1 MTGQYTFIVVGK
13 KDNPLYEYCSS
24 TKATNRSLLATACQR
39 ATSHAVLAQK
49 EESSHFNQFIVHA
62 ALDIVETDPVRID
75 LSVCHLASTNIQV
88 CTQERGSWSTQN
100 MYLKVVDKFN
110 DQLISAFV
118 TAGQVRSRCAD
129 RARVRALSERCPLA
143 GQIHALA
150 RWAER
155 RIHPGIFH

>member
-1 MTGQYTFIVVGK
+1 MQQ
-13 KDNPLYEYCSS
+13 
-24 TKATNRSLLATACQR
+24 LAGA

-118 TAGQVRSRCAD
+118 TALLTRNPWWFAAMPVIGYGFAWVGHFVFEKNTPATFKY
-129 RARVRALSERCPLA
+129 PLWSLM
-143 GQIHALA
+143 GDW
-150 RWAER
+150 RMFFETVSGKR
-155 RIHPGIFH
+155 KF

>member
-24 TKATNRSLLATACQR
+24 TK
-39 ATSHAVLAQK
+39 K

-62 ALDIVETDPVRID
+62 ALDIVETDP
-75 LSVCHLASTNIQV
+75 
-88 CTQERGSWSTQN
+88 ERGSWSTQN

-118 TAGQVRSRCAD
+118 TAGQVKFMLLHDGRNDESI
-129 RARVRALSERCPLA
+129 RAFFTEVYSELYLKIVMNPFYDVNSPITSAAFDQRVKAI
-143 GQIHALA
+143 G
-150 RWAER
+150 R
-155 RIHPGIFH
+155 RYLQ